1 MKLQIEIDIS
11 ELLGKSKELDL
22 SIILEKYQDLQAG
35 KVVKLFNNMITLQK
49 VEEKKKNAK

>member
-1 MKLQIEIDIS
+1 MKIVIEVDVS

-22 SIILEKYQDLQAG
+22 SKVLEMWQDLQAG

-49 VEEKKKNAK
+49 SEEKKKK